1 MRIFLTGGTG
11 FIGSHVL
18 QQALAAGHE
27 VLALRRHGSKPR
39 IQLDNQ
45 PNWLE
50 GLMVNDWRKELHG
63 CDALLH
69 LASYGVSEGGDD
81 WDGCFQ
87 VNVTDSLKLWRQ
99 AVQAGVRQFLIVG
112 SCFEYGRSSEAFEA
126 IPVSANLEPT
136 TAYGASKAAASMAA
150 LALGI
155 QYQLRLILARPF
167 HVYGDG
173 ECSSR
178 FWPSLVTAATSR
190 QDLSMTYGA
199 QVRDFQPVEQAAE
212 QLLSC
217 LSHREIQPG
226 VPLVVNLGSGK
237 ATSLLQFAQKEWASL
252 HACGKLMPGS
262 IPYRPNEVMRY
273 VPDIAEL
280 QQLTK

>member
-1 MRIFLTGGTG
+1 MRIFITGGTG

-18 QQALAAGHE
+18 QQALTAGHD

-39 IQLDNQ
+39 IQLDDQ

-50 GLMVNDWRKELHG
+50 GSMVDDWTKELYG

-112 SCFEYGRSSEAFEA
+112 SCFEYGRSSESFEA

-150 LALGI
+150 LALGV
-155 QYQLRLILARPF
+155 QNELCLILARPF
-167 HVYGDG
+167 HVYGLG
-173 ECSSR
+173 EYAGR
-178 FWPSLVTAATSR
+178 FWPSLVAAATSG
-190 QDLSMTYGA
+190 QDFLMTSGA
-199 QVRDFQPVEQAAE
+199 QVRDFQAVEQVAE
-212 QLLSC
+212 QLLEC
-217 LSHREIQPG
+217 LVHKKTEPG
-226 VPLVVNLGSGK
+226 IPLIINLGSGNVS
-237 ATSLLQFAQKEWASL
+237 SLKDFAQQEWASL
-252 HACGKLMPGS
+252 RARGKLIPGS
-262 IPYRPNEVMRY
+262 IPYRSNEVMRY
-273 VPDIAEL
+273 VPDITE
-280 QQLTK
+280 